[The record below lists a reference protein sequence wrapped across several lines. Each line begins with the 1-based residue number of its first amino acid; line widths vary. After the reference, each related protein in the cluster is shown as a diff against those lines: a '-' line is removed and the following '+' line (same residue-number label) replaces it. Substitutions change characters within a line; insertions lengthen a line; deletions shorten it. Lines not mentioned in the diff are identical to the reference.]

1 VRLAFDVGGTFT
13 DVVAVDASGRLHVAK
28 LLSLLSRIGDDVAA
42 ASRSW
47 SSSPDEAVAQLVHA
61 TTIGS
66 NAVIEGTTA
75 PTGLLTT
82 RGFRDVLE
90 MRGQRRPNVY
100 DVEWDR
106 LPPLVPRR
114 LRREVDERIR
124 ADGGVDT
131 PLDEA
136 QARGEIRTLRD
147 AGVEVIAVCLLHA
160 YAWPDHE
167 RRLGE
172 LIADE
177 APDLRV
183 CLSSAFHPE
192 IREDERSSTT
202 VVNASLMPVLSAY
215 LDRLESQLAPLSQ
228 RLLLMQSNGG
238 LMTAEAARRR
248 PAYVIESG
256 PAAGVLACARL
267 AQHSGLDRVLAFDMG
282 GTTAKACLVD
292 GAEPLEKPGGEIG
305 RASTTATRLF
315 GGAGHALRVPSLD
328 IVEVGAGGGSVAWV
342 DGDGVLHVGPRSAGA
357 EPGPVCYGRG
367 GQEPTVTDANAVLG
381 YMARSDLAGGTL
393 PIDVEAARGAVARRL
408 ARPLGLDVLD
418 AAFGV
423 HQIANAT
430 MLRALRAVSTERG
443 RDPREYAL
451 VAFGGAGP
459 LHAAGLAESMGISTV
474 HVPLHPGLFSAL
486 GLLLADFRHDALHS
500 VAARLESVDPA
511 ELLAAWAA
519 MESAATAELRAQGV
533 QPAALRFQRRAELRY
548 AHEVSDISVEVPR
561 DVDAA
566 ALRALLEARFV
577 AEHETEYGFSRDEP
591 VQVSSLRVRA
601 SAPGLALGFADLAAA
616 WRAEA
621 ADPPAPVRRPA
632 YFGRRHGLLEAA
644 VTTRHGVGSSLAGPA
659 IVDEPDSTTVVPPG
673 WTASVDESG
682 TMVLRWSR

>member
-13 DVVAVDASGRLHVAK
+13 DVVAVDESGRLHVAK

-42 ASRSW
+42 ASSSW
-47 SSSPDEAVAQLVHA
+47 RAGAERVTQLVHA

-100 DVEWDR
+100 DVDWDR

-131 PLDEA
+131 PLDETR
-136 QARGEIRTLRD
+136 ARAEIRVLRD
-147 AGVEVIAVCLLHA
+147 AGVEVIAVCLLNA

-167 RRLGE
+167 LRLGD
-172 LIADE
+172 LIAEE
-177 APDLRV
+177 APAVRV
-183 CLSSAFHPE
+183 CLSSLFHPE

-215 LDRLESQLAPLSQ
+215 LDRLETQLAPLSQ

-267 AQHSGLDRVLAFDMG
+267 ARHSGLERVIAFDMG

-305 RASTTATRLF
+305 QASTTATRLF

-342 DGDGVLHVGPRSAGA
+342 DGDGVLRVGPRSAGA

-367 GQEPTVTDANAVLG
+367 GQEPTVTDANVVLG
-381 YMARSDLAGGTL
+381 YMARRDLAGGTL
-393 PIDVEAARGAVARRL
+393 PIDVDAARRAVERRL
-408 ARPLGLDVLD
+408 AAPLGLDVLD
-418 AAFGV
+418 AAYGV
-423 HQIANAT
+423 HQIAGAT

-443 RDPREYAL
+443 RDPRSYGL

-459 LHAAGLAESMGISTV
+459 LHAAGLAESMGIATV

-500 VAARLESVDPA
+500 VAARLDSVDA
-511 ELLAAWAA
+511 SGLLDAWSA
-519 MESAATAELRAQGV
+519 MESGAAAELRTQGV
-533 QPAALRFQRRAELRY
+533 DPDALRFQRRAELRY
-548 AHEVSDISVEVPR
+548 AHEVSDISIEVPAG
-561 DVDAA
+561 VGAQS
-566 ALRALLEARFV
+566 LHALLESRFV
-577 AEHETEYGFSRDEP
+577 AEHETAYGFSRDEP
-591 VQVSSLRVRA
+591 VHVSSLRVRA
-601 SAPGLALGFADLAAA
+601 TAPGLALGFADLAAA
-616 WRAEA
+616 WRSESAGADTA
-621 ADPPAPVRRPA
+621 ATTRPC
-632 YFGRRHGLLEAA
+632 YFGRDHGLLDAT
-644 VTTRHGVGSSLAGPA
+644 VTTRHGVRAPLPGPA
-659 IVDEPDSTTVVPPG
+659 IIEEPDSTTVVPPA
-673 WTASVDESG
+673 WTASVEESG